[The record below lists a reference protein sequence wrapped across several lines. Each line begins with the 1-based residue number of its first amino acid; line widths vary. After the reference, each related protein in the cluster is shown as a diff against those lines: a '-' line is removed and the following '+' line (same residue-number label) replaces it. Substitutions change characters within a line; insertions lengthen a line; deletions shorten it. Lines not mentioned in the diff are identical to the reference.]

1 MDTFDAESTAT
12 HAVQQA
18 RLLVH
23 RAELAASV
31 ATHQAVAL
39 LHDQGM
45 SHRQIARL
53 TGLSKSDVA
62 RKAANRPP
70 IGVAQREGGD
80 SRVNDFALDW
90 IWGDRETER
99 RVVSLLLGEDET
111 STPTRGLATHDGY
124 AGPTPTNFGGTN
136 GPQRTGSEDDD

>member
-1 MDTFDAESTAT
+1 MDTFDTESVAT

-23 RAELAASV
+23 RAELAANV

-39 LHDQGM
+39 LHDEGM
-45 SHRQIARL
+45 SHRQIAKL

-62 RKAANRPP
+62 RKAASRPP
-70 IGVAQREGGD
+70 LGVAQREGGN

-99 RVVSLLLGEDET
+99 RVVTLLLGEDKT
-111 STPTRGLATHDGY
+111 SAPRTRAHARHDGY
-124 AGPTPTNFGGTN
+124 KGPKPTDFGGAN
-136 GPQRTGSEDDD
+136 GSQPEK